1 MHIYKQAGNFRRPKL
16 LTPYARGLTL
26 PAMIHL
32 LTYIALIVG
41 VNIAFAHTPL
51 IPLPNGDMWPP
62 LSLIVGFTFV
72 VRDYAQ
78 KRVGHNILW
87 AMLAGCGISWFLA
100 SPQLALASAAAFGI
114 GELADWAIFTFTKR
128 PFSQRII
135 FSSLIGAP
143 LDSLAFLTF
152 IGLAT
157 PVGLATMTASKLLGA
172 FIVYFLVRRREL
184 LVPLKTQE

>member
-1 MHIYKQAGNFRRPKL
+1 MRAGSD
-16 LTPYARGLTL
+16 LTPLLQRLIL
-26 PAMIHL
+26 PAMLHL

-41 VNIAFAHTPL
+41 INVAFAHTPL

-78 KRVGHNILW
+78 KKVGHHILW
-87 AMLAGCGISWFLA
+87 AMLLGCGVSWFLA
-100 SPQLALASAAAFGI
+100 SPELALASAAAFGI

-143 LDSLAFLTF
+143 LDSLIFLTLL
-152 IGLAT
+152 GLAT
-157 PVGLATMTASKLLGA
+157 PVGLMTMTASKLVGA
-172 FIVYFLVRRREL
+172 FIVFTLVRRREL
-184 LVPLKTQE
+184 LVNLKIQE

>member
-1 MHIYKQAGNFRRPKL
+1 MRSPCKRAHTH
-16 LTPYARGLTL
+16 LTPVSRRLIL
-26 PAMIHL
+26 PPMLHL

-41 VNIAFAHTPL
+41 INVAFAHTPL

-78 KRVGHNILW
+78 KKMGHHILW
-87 AMLAGCGISWFLA
+87 AMLLGCGISWFLA
-100 SPQLALASAAAFGI
+100 SPELALASAAAFGI
-114 GELADWAIFTFTKR
+114 GEMADWAIFTFTKR

-157 PVGLATMTASKLLGA
+157 PVGLITMTASKLVGA
-172 FIVYFLVRRREL
+172 CIVFILVRRREEL
-184 LVPLKTQE
+184 MNLKTQE

>member
-1 MHIYKQAGNFRRPKL
+1 ML
-16 LTPYARGLTL
+16 
-26 PAMIHL
+26 HL
-32 LTYIALIVG
+32 LIYVLLIVG
-41 VNIAFAHTPL
+41 INIAFVHTPL

-87 AMLAGCGISWFLA
+87 AMLAGCTVSWFMA
-100 SPQLALASAAAFGI
+100 SPELALASAAAFGI
-114 GELADWAIFTFTKR
+114 GELADWAVFTFTKR

-135 FSSLIGAP
+135 FSSLLGAP
-143 LDSLAFLTF
+143 LDSLVFLTF

-157 PVGLATMTASKLLGA
+157 PVGLITMTASKLLGA
-172 FIVYFLVRRREL
+172 FIVFFLVRRREL
-184 LVPLKTQE
+184 MLNLKTQE